1 MIIDEALVGQVR
13 LLTADVAADEAAR
26 ILTDD
31 QVQGFLDLN
40 DANVRRAA
48 ADALDAIAISEALVS
63 KVIRTQDLATD
74 GAKVAAALQ
83 ARAAQL
89 RAQADAADVDAG
101 DVFEVVEFR
110 GGCGPELAGW

>member
-1 MIIDEALVGQVR
+1 MADPVLIDQVR
-13 LLTADVAADEAAR
+13 LLIADVGTEQ
-26 ILTDD
+26 ILTDG
-31 QVQGFLDLN
+31 QVGGFLDLN

-74 GAKVAAALQ
+74 GSKVAATLQ

-89 RAQADAADVDAG
+89 RLQADAADADVDG
-101 DVFEVVEFR
+101 GLQVVEFR
-110 GGCGPELAGW
+110 GTCGPELAGW